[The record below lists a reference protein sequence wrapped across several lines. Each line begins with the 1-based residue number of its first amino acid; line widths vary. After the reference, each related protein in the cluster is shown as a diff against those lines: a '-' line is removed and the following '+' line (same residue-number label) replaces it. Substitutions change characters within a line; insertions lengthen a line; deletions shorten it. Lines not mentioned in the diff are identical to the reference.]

1 MWADTTV
8 GATDYTTG
16 YLGAKSAAYAINSNG
31 TWTFEFTNHNNEGG
45 DYANF
50 LLECN
55 NGTRDEFVL
64 RADNFETVRWANND
78 ITTTY
83 AGSDLDK
90 DLNGTSVVMTVTR
103 NGYHIAVSATI
114 TPTTETAAFTYTYD
128 FYRASGD
135 LNLYLSV
142 DHSYLTIT
150 NASWEASAGTITET
164 KIVNLP
170 DFTDGTLFD
179 NASRITVSKDAGY
192 NNLKFVTAG
201 NSTNGYSLSKF
212 DFSSLIGDDAAA
224 VKITFLYFIPNGT
237 SNYQRGFTFGQA
249 DLRTGFAKQS
259 YTSNG
264 GMFFFGL
271 SRNSSHNYFSINK
284 ASTVDAQTV
293 GDAIP
298 AETQG
303 LLGAWATAEVMIDLV
318 KRTVS
323 YKIIGSSIIAGYD
336 IAYMNSSEKLAKCNQ
351 IDFYDCANNT
361 TSYLSNLVITKYV
374 DSEASAYSVVAVD
387 GENNTLDTYAAGMY
401 KSGVTNKT
409 LSWDRYINVSDQWYG
424 PSSCTNCT
432 LTLLSGGTT
441 KITYPTSSIDYY
453 FDEAQLSKTHSWATG
468 ADKAYMS
475 RGRGESL
482 YANSTAYTSTL
493 DAGVYEMVI
502 GAATRNGSPTLKYG
516 YRLSDTNTQLGTTA
530 AWNNGSY
537 AATQTFKNIVIPEGA
552 SLCFYIDGGPSTNSN
567 VLIDYVTL
575 TKVSNVTATIGST
588 GYTTFASS
596 YAMNLDG
603 MTASTGTVKAYYVT
617 ASNVKNSSV
626 ALTDATVNVPAGTGL
641 ILEGTAGATITIP
654 VVAAGT
660 ALSGNILVG
669 CTTATDITSATEN
682 YDNFY
687 VLSATEAAFKKIKTW
702 VDTPHTLTIPAGKA
716 YLDTTGAGVV
726 GAPTLNFDLSGEA
739 TGIADV
745 RGKME
750 DVRSDFFD
758 LQGRKVAQP
767 AKGLYIVNG
776 KKVVIK

>member
-1 MWADTTV
+1 
-8 GATDYTTG
+8 
-16 YLGAKSAAYAINSNG
+16 
-31 TWTFEFTNHNNEGG
+31 
-45 DYANF
+45 
-50 LLECN
+50 
-55 NGTRDEFVL
+55 
-64 RADNFETVRWANND
+64 
-78 ITTTY
+78 
-83 AGSDLDK
+83 
-90 DLNGTSVVMTVTR
+90 
-103 NGYHIAVSATI
+103 
-114 TPTTETAAFTYTYD
+114 
-128 FYRASGD
+128 
-135 LNLYLSV
+135 
-142 DHSYLTIT
+142 
-150 NASWEASAGTITET
+150 
-164 KIVNLP
+164 
-170 DFTDGTLFD
+170 
-179 NASRITVSKDAGY
+179 
-192 NNLKFVTAG
+192 
-201 NSTNGYSLSKF
+201 
-212 DFSSLIGDDAAA
+212 
-224 VKITFLYFIPNGT
+224 
-237 SNYQRGFTFGQA
+237 
-249 DLRTGFAKQS
+249 
-259 YTSNG
+259 
-264 GMFFFGL
+264 
-271 SRNSSHNYFSINK
+271 
-284 ASTVDAQTV
+284 
-293 GDAIP
+293 
-298 AETQG
+298 
-303 LLGAWATAEVMIDLV
+303 
-318 KRTVS
+318 
-323 YKIIGSSIIAGYD
+323 
-336 IAYMNSSEKLAKCNQ
+336 
-351 IDFYDCANNT
+351 
-361 TSYLSNLVITKYV
+361 
-374 DSEASAYSVVAVD
+374 
-387 GENNTLDTYAAGMY
+387 
-401 KSGVTNKT
+401 
-409 LSWDRYINVSDQWYG
+409 
-424 PSSCTNCT
+424 
-432 LTLLSGGTT
+432 
-441 KITYPTSSIDYY
+441 
-453 FDEAQLSKTHSWATG
+453 
-468 ADKAYMS
+468 MS

-617 ASNVKNSSV
+617 ASDVKNSSV
-626 ALTDATVNVPAGTGL
+626 ALTDATGNVPAGTGL

-660 ALSGNILVG
+660 ALSGNKLVG